1 MSNIPTVAA
10 FIAAWGKQD
19 IEEIMGFF
27 AENAIYHNIPLDP
40 VQGIEAVRQTITQ
53 FVTMGSAIEFDTHF
67 IAEDANGVVLTE
79 RTDKFQIKEQW
90 LELPVM
96 GTFEFADGKITKW
109 RDYFD
114 IGQFQQQ
121 LAAINAAA

>member
-40 VQGIEAVRQTITQ
+40 VQGIEAVRQYYS
-53 FVTMGSAIEFDTHF
+53 FCLH
-67 IAEDANGVVLTE
+67 
-79 RTDKFQIKEQW
+79 
-90 LELPVM
+90 LPLS
-96 GTFEFADGKITKW
+96 
-109 RDYFD
+109 
-114 IGQFQQQ
+114 Q
-121 LAAINAAA
+121 LIIRYV

>member
-19 IEEIMGFF
+19 IEKIMGFF

>member
-1 MSNIPTVAA
+1 MSNIPAVKA

-19 IEEIMGFF
+19 LDEIMSFF
-27 AENAIYHNIPLDP
+27 AADAIYHNIPLDP
-40 VQGIEAVRQTITQ
+40 VQGTEAVRQTISQ
-53 FVTMGSAIEFDTHF
+53 FISMGSAIEFETHF
-67 IAEDANGVVLTE
+67 IAEDADGVVLTE

-96 GTFEFADGKITKW
+96 GTFEFADGKLTKW

-121 LAAINAAA
+121 LAAINTAA

>member
-19 IEEIMGFF
+19 VEEIMGFF

-121 LAAINAAA
+121 LAAINSAA

>member
-1 MSNIPTVAA
+1 M
-10 FIAAWGKQD
+10 AAWGKQD

>member
-19 IEEIMGFF
+19 VEEIMGFF

-121 LAAINAAA
+121 LAAINSVA